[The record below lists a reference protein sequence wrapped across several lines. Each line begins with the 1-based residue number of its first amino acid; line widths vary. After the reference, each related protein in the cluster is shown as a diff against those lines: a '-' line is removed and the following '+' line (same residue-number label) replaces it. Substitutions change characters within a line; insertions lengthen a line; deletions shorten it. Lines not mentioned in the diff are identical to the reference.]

1 MSCSNNQALRHLPFS
16 LTGAGTLALLLDA
29 VAQEHLLRRIYQ
41 WADNPQVD
49 PLYLQ
54 TPWHELLELSPC
66 LLFLS
71 GPQDPAL
78 AGFLNETELETG
90 WLLLSAQPPEAISQH
105 LRRLITVRP
114 PHGELGLLRMSDP
127 ATAHVLFGHAE
138 QQGNRAL
145 FGPIDT
151 VCCPDSLLS
160 TWHCHSAPR
169 ATAPPWSEPY
179 RLDEQQWTLLEQVA
193 FRQAVLKLRQHMQQY
208 FPDYQPQIQ
217 GPARGQLWQHLA
229 EMAYRQGFCTLP
241 EVLLF
246 ATIHGHL
253 GANALN
259 QHPDLQILLQDTT
272 IDNSLVRIK
281 QAAREAAKR
290 AERKEHIT

>member
-193 FRQAVLKLRQHMQQY
+193 FRQAVLKLSLHMQQY

-229 EMAYRQGFCTLP
+229 EMAYRQGFCSP
-241 EVLLF
+241 QEILLF
-246 ATIHGHL
+246 ANIHGFL
-253 GANALN
+253 GPAALHSYPAVN
-259 QHPDLQILLQDTT
+259 QLLQDK
-272 IDNSLVRIK
+272 NLGSALQRVQLAAK
-281 QAAREAAKR
+281 EAARLASQEK
-290 AERKEHIT
+290 IT

>member
-1 MSCSNNQALRHLPFS
+1 MTHSAIPALHHLPFS

-29 VAQEHLLRRIYQ
+29 VAQEPLLSRIYQ

-78 AGFLNETELETG
+78 AGFLKEAELETG
-90 WLLLSAQPPEAISQH
+90 WLLLSKQPPEAISQH
-105 LRRLITVRP
+105 LRRLITVQP
-114 PHGELGLLRMSDP
+114 PHGDPSLLRMSDP

-138 QQGNRAL
+138 QQDNRAL

-169 ATAPPWSEPY
+169 ATAPSWSEPY
-179 RLDEQQWTLLEQVA
+179 RLDEQQWALLEQVA

-208 FPDYQPQIQ
+208 FPDYQPHIQ
-217 GPARGQLWQHLA
+217 GPARGQLWQNLA
-229 EMAYRQGFCTLP
+229 NTAYQQGFCSP
-241 EVLLF
+241 QEILLF
-246 ATIHGHL
+246 ANIHGFL
-253 GANALN
+253 GPAALHTHPAVN
-259 QHPDLQILLQDTT
+259 QLLQDK
-272 IDNSLVRIK
+272 NQGSHVQRIK
-281 QAAREAAKR
+281 QAAKEAARIASQEK
-290 AERKEHIT
+290 IT